1 MRVATVVDVHA
12 LWRVIVY
19 SLIAGVGVTI
29 VFSCGIVGLTRFDEV
44 RRGQRSGSAVAY
56 GALAAMAAVIVI
68 AVVVEAIVIMARK

>member
-1 MRVATVVDVHA
+1 MLATLIDTEALGKVILYSFVAT
-12 LWRVIVY
+12 I
-19 SLIAGVGVTI
+19 GVSA
-29 VFSCGIVGLTRFDEV
+29 VFSFGIVGLTRFDEV